1 MEREL
6 WNALEACLRSVPIRR
21 PARAQHTDHAIV
33 RVILWAALHDRPIAW
48 ACQRSSW
55 PTRCDAIPDAS
66 TVSRRSRTLGVR
78 KLLRSLV
85 PRGRVERGRSVLC
98 IDGKALT
105 VNRFSKDHHARFGH
119 ADGGMRRGYKLH
131 AICDRHGNI
140 RAFDVRGLNE
150 AECRVARKLITRTAA
165 PGVVV
170 LGDASYDANALYAR
184 AASHGARFLAP
195 RRKAQRSISA
205 GHDQHADRV
214 RAIAQM
220 EGDERKRRQASRLRS
235 TIERAFGWLTML
247 GGGTPPP
254 WARTLPRVRRWVM
267 AKLAILH
274 AANRT

>member
-6 WNALEACLRSVPIRR
+6 WNALLVRLRSTPARR
-21 PARAQHTDHAIV
+21 PPRSQYTDHDIV
-33 RVILWAALHDRPIAW
+33 RVVLWAALHDRPISW
-48 ACQRSSW
+48 ACRPSSW
-55 PTRCDAIPDAS
+55 PKRCGAIPDAS
-66 TVSRRSRTLGVR
+66 TVSRRSCTLGVR

-85 PRGRVERGRSVLC
+85 PRGRVEGGRSMLC
-98 IDGKALT
+98 IDGKPLA
-105 VNRFSKDHHARFGH
+105 VSRFSKDRQARFGH

-150 AECRVARKLITRTAA
+150 AECRVARKLITRTVA

-170 LGDASYDANALYAR
+170 LGDASYDANVLYAR
-184 AASHGARFLAP
+184 AAAHGARFVAP
-195 RRKAQRSISA
+195 RRKAKRSISA
-205 GHDQHADRV
+205 GHDQHEDRL
-214 RAIAQM
+214 RAIEQL

-235 TIERAFGWLTML
+235 TIERTFGWLTML

-274 AANRT
+274 AAIRT